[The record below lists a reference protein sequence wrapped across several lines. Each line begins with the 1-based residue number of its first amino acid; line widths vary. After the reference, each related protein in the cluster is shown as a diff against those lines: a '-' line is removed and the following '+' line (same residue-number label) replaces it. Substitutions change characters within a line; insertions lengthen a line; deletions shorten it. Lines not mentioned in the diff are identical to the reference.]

1 MKKIIAIHDL
11 SGIGR
16 CSLTVAIPILSALKV
31 QCCPLPTAILSS
43 QTGYPE
49 YTFLELTNEMKKQSK
64 VWKNLKVNFDCIY
77 SGFLGSENQVE
88 IVSKFIKEHKDA
100 FIVVDPV
107 MGDDGVMY
115 PIFSEKMRVKIKNL
129 VNLANLTTP
138 NLTEACFLTN
148 RDYTKKDYTKSELIQ
163 IAKDLS
169 ELGPSKVVITGIIY
183 NDFILNLSYDK
194 DLDEHFFNSIEYN
207 NLSYS
212 GTGDIFTSII
222 CGMLNN
228 GYDLKFAVLTA
239 SNFIYK
245 SIKYTSKF
253 NTDRNDGVMFE
264 MFLNDLTSLQNK

>member
-1 MKKIIAIHDL
+1 MKKIVAIHDL

-31 QCCPLPTAILSS
+31 QCCPFPTAILSS

-49 YTFLELTNEMKKQSK
+49 YTFLDLTNEMNKQSK
-64 VWKNLKVNFDCIY
+64 VWENLKVNFDCIY
-77 SGFLGSENQVE
+77 SGFLGSESQVE
-88 IVSKFIKEHKDA
+88 IVSNFIKENKNA

-115 PIFSEKMRVKIKNL
+115 PIFSEEMRIKIKNL
-129 VNLANLTTP
+129 VKIANLTTP

-148 RDYTKKDYTKSELIQ
+148 RDYTKKDYTKDELIQ
-163 IAKDLS
+163 IAKDIS
-169 ELGPSKVVITGIIY
+169 NLGPNKVVITGIICDD
-183 NDFILNLSYDK
+183 NILNLSYDK
-194 DLDEHFFNSIEYN
+194 DLNEFFFNSIKYN
-207 NLSYS
+207 NKSYS
-212 GTGDIFTSII
+212 GTGDIFTSIL

-228 GYDLKFAVLTA
+228 NYELKSSVHTA

-245 SIKYTSKF
+245 TIKYTSKF

-264 MFLNDLTSLQNK
+264 MFLNDLTSL